1 MARIRTIKPQF
12 FDDRKIGHVSRDARL
27 VLILLWYLADAQNK
41 SIYTLNYLKDKTNLY
56 RYGKKTHER
65 VIRELSDNG
74 LVEILDLEYL
84 KVIPRNILGI
94 RRFNRLD
101 IQDWKEWKKISN
113 EVFKRDNNTCFYCG
127 RSDCKMEIDHLL
139 PVSRGGGDDISNLV
153 TSCRRCNAQKHDR
166 TLEEFLEWRKRN
178 EK

>member
-12 FDDRKIGHVSRDARL
+12 FDDRKVGHVSRDARL

-94 RRFNRLD
+94 RRSNRLD

-113 EVFKRDNNTCFYCG
+113 
-127 RSDCKMEIDHLL
+127 
-139 PVSRGGGDDISNLV
+139 
-153 TSCRRCNAQKHDR
+153 
-166 TLEEFLEWRKRN
+166 
-178 EK
+178 

>member
-1 MARIRTIKPQF
+1 M
-12 FDDRKIGHVSRDARL
+12 
-27 VLILLWYLADAQNK
+27 
-41 SIYTLNYLKDKTNLY
+41 
-56 RYGKKTHER
+56 
-65 VIRELSDNG
+65 
-74 LVEILDLEYL
+74 VEILDLEYL

-94 RRFNRLD
+94 RRSNRLD
-101 IQDWKEWKKISN
+101 IQDWQEWKKISN

>member
-74 LVEILDLEYL
+74 LVEILDLESCFNATATEQWQDNVVYETNL
-84 KVIPRNILGI
+84 HKNARYSKGCLDVIL
-94 RRFNRLD
+94 F
-101 IQDWKEWKKISN
+101 
-113 EVFKRDNNTCFYCG
+113 
-127 RSDCKMEIDHLL
+127 
-139 PVSRGGGDDISNLV
+139 
-153 TSCRRCNAQKHDR
+153 SC
-166 TLEEFLEWRKRN
+166 
-178 EK
+178 